1 MLGTLG
7 GRSNTRFNME
17 MFLHID
23 TIEYYLTDL
32 A

>member
-1 MLGTLG
+1 MLGTLS
-7 GRSNTRFNME
+7 GRFNTRFNIE

-23 TIEYYLTDL
+23 TIEYYITDL